1 MSFPRLTDR
10 LIASSVLGAVLM
22 VWVLLVGVDSL
33 GAFAGQLGDMSG
45 EHSLSSALIFILWT
59 LPRRAYTLFPFAAVI
74 GSLLG
79 LGTLATSSE
88 LTALRAVGLS
98 KQRIVMSAFWV
109 IGALTLAM
117 VLVAETL
124 GPYGEQQGQSLAMAA
139 KSADVSRAKGSG
151 LWAREGDTFINA
163 REGKVAGTGVNA
175 TIELFG
181 VTLYEF
187 DPQGRLASI
196 ASVGRATHQQGAWT
210 LYDIRRSR
218 FLARSVESR
227 SIEQEQWH
235 SALNPDALKL
245 GVSKPRYLSIAELS
259 AGLEYLHRNELD
271 ASEFEHA
278 YWSRFFY
285 PLNVIVLFLAAAP
298 FAFGSLR
305 SGGFGKRLF
314 IGMIVGVSFFVLQ
327 TLAGNLAQVY
337 HVALPLAFLLPPLVL
352 AGGSWLYFHRRV

>member
-1 MSFPRLTDR
+1 MSFPRLADR
-10 LIASSVLGAVLM
+10 LVATSVFGAVLM
-22 VWVLLVGVDSL
+22 VWALLVGFDMMGTFVSELADMGGSYSL
-33 GAFAGQLGDMSG
+33 GSVFAFV
-45 EHSLSSALIFILWT
+45 LWT
-59 LPRRAYTLFPFAAVI
+59 IPRRAYMLFPYAAVI

-79 LGTLATSSE
+79 LGALATSSE

-98 KQRIVMSAFWV
+98 RQRIVMSAFGV

-117 VLVAETL
+117 VLVAETI

-139 KSADVSRAKGSG
+139 KSADVSRARNSG

-196 ASVGRATHQQGAWT
+196 ASVGRAVHQQGAWT

-227 SIEQEQWH
+227 VIEQEQWH

-245 GVSKPRYLSIAELS
+245 GVSKPRYLSLVELR

-271 ASEFEHA
+271 AAEFEHA
-278 YWSRFFY
+278 YWSRYFY
-285 PLNVIVLFLAAAP
+285 PLNVIVLFFAAAP

-314 IGMIVGVSFFVLQ
+314 IGMVIGVGFFVLQ

-337 HVALPLAFLLPPLVL
+337 HVALPLAFVVPPLLL
-352 AGGSWLYFHRRV
+352 ASGSWLYFHRRV